1 MNEPEYERT
10 YDASDNH
17 DELEYVYYLW
27 TRTKEQGSIQR
38 EQKSSAQREEP
49 VQQTETFWWNAKTG
63 QRSKPSTTKRVP
75 VSLLRATGTK
85 AADWTKRQSPEPR
98 KRKVEGTSKGPREM
112 ALFGL
117 RKTLQGISDQ
127 AHLDTIAYNLRY
139 NLTRGNT
146 K

>member
-1 MNEPEYERT
+1 MNEPESEYIF
-10 YDASDNH
+10 DAANEHSR
-17 DELEYVYYLW
+17 EVYTFYLW
-27 TRTKEQGSIQR
+27 AKEHIAIQGK
-38 EQKSSAQREEP
+38 QKSAAQREEP

-98 KRKVEGTSKGPREM
+98 KRKVKGTSKGPREV

-117 RKTLQGISDQ
+117 RKTLQGVSDQ
-127 AHLDTIAYNLRY
+127 THLDTIAYNLRY